1 MVQKTCQE
9 APKHV
14 NHIRD
19 EGLVPDY
26 KKTLGKKAIR
36 FVVEHANINKYDF
49 ELIFHSIEIN
59 LGFKATKILSAQ

>member
-1 MVQKTCQE
+1 MVQETCQE

-26 KKTLGKKAIR
+26 KKIFGEKGHT
-36 FVVEHANINKYDF
+36 VSVEHANINKNDF

-59 LGFKATKILSAQ
+59 LGFKATKILST